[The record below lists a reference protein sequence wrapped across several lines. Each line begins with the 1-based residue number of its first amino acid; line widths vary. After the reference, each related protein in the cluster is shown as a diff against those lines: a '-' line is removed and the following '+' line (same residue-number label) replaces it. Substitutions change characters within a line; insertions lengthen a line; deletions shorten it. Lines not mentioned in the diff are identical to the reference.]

1 MEITKLDKN
10 FTVETKIEREGLTF
24 FDIDDAP
31 FRIHGVFREGERY
44 MRMPFETAQKVSDGV
59 RWLSTHTAGGRI
71 RFVTDSPYIALSIQV
86 RGGSKLPLFAFS
98 GSIGCDLYGGKRYFG
113 TYIPPIDVTDHYEGV
128 VDIFD
133 PEEREYTINM
143 PLYSGVDKVYV
154 GLKEGCT
161 LKAAS
166 DYAIMKPI
174 VYYGSSITH
183 GGCASRP
190 GNNYESIIG
199 RELNCDFIN
208 LGFAGNAKGEVAIA
222 EYIAGLDMTAFVYDY
237 DHNAPSVEYY
247 RETHERMFKII
258 RAAQPDLPIIMMT
271 RPKFYINREE
281 TERLQVMLTTYENA
295 IAAGDR
301 NVYCIRGT
309 DLLPASI
316 REFALVDNCHPNDCG
331 FAAVAEILGGKL
343 KEILGLN

>member
-1 MEITKLDKN
+1 MSIP
-10 FTVETKIEREGLTF
+10 R
-24 FDIDDAP
+24 
-31 FRIHGVFREGERY
+31 RIYWSVLVNKSRHKANIC
-44 MRMPFETAQKVSDGV
+44 T
-59 RWLSTHTAGGRI
+59 I
-71 RFVTDSPYIALSIQV
+71 IAVKFIAHL
-86 RGGSKLPLFAFS
+86 LPLFAFS

-143 PLYSGVDKVYV
+143 PLYSGVEKVYV

-166 DYAIMKPI
+166 DYAITKPI

-199 RELNCDFIN
+199 RTLDCDFIN

-271 RPKFYINREE
+271 RPKYYINREE
-281 TERLQVMLTTYENA
+281 TERLQIMLTTYENA
-295 IAAGDR
+295 VAAGDK
-301 NVYCIRGT
+301 NVYFISGKDLMRYCGDEGTVDTCHPT
-309 DLLPASI
+309 DL
-316 REFALVDNCHPNDCG
+316 G
-331 FAAVAEILGGKL
+331 FLRMADRLEPVLRQILHV
-343 KEILGLN
+343 